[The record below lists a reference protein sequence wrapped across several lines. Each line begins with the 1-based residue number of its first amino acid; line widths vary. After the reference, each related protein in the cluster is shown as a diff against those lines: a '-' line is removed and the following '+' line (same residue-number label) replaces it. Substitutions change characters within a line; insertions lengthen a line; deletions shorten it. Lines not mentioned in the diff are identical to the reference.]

1 MTFPRSRMSKAI
13 TDADF
18 DSHVLKSDKPVLL
31 DFWAPWCGPCKVML
45 PVMEELAKQYEGKV
59 EIVKMNV
66 DENTEVPGKFNV
78 MSIPTFII
86 FNKGEAVKSF
96 VGVRSKEDIQKD
108 LDEVLA
114 A

>member
-1 MTFPRSRMSKAI
+1 MSKAI

-18 DSHVLKSDKPVLL
+18 DSQVLKADKPVLL

-45 PVMEELAKQYEGKV
+45 PVIEELEAQYAGKV

-66 DENTEVPGKFNV
+66 DENMDVPSKFNV

-86 FNKGEAVKSF
+86 FKNGEAVKSF
-96 VGVRSKEDIQKD
+96 VGTRSKEDIMKD

-114 A
+114 S